1 MVTGGINFMFDLEDD
16 LARYVRPGQGGIIT
30 VPPDATIA
38 DLQRMIMKAIE
49 LPGPLIL
56 LDNDRSSTGRVWY
69 AFPETALASQVLQRN
84 DGWRFVY
91 VYPRR
96 YKQVI
101 SLKDVFCKREE
112 AVHTIYTR
120 AKSSREDPFIVRGP
134 LGSGKSTLLDLLS
147 NYIMQEE
154 PDANVFYVPR
164 WATSDSPDGELLN
177 FKKRFSQLASI
188 WSITL
193 IKVSMEFI
201 EVSERPAWLL
211 MDNMESSYWDRHLW
225 QWIKDAHILKD
236 VKIVKFCGY
245 GCVFG
250 RGADP
255 TAIPLDASPRIYIDR
270 RCHMGLQPTEDFP
283 FRLYFT
289 QTEFSEYVQQRR
301 GVSIDE
307 DLERCFFLWTNGH
320 IGAITALYGMLQKA
334 SLPTQP
340 RGNKVSL
347 ADFEAAVPSLQNFT
361 HELGEACELKKGLPP
376 QSLLTDAGRPSFAA
390 FFRRLLKHGSLLCT
404 ESRTLYVEYGGLDQ
418 WMYLDDL
425 MDGNTC
431 ITAIRED
438 WAVPSVCGDLDKWV
452 FLDDPM
458 NADACLTAICQGWV
472 FPSPCGDVGNTV
484 IISLS
489 TPLLQCWFSQHLIP
503 CELEASFESP
513 LDLVCQVTA
522 LFRPSL
528 LRDPPV
534 RFGTPL
540 ESRYHTEFY
549 RTASA
554 LTDSGVVLSPD
565 FATNPN
571 RDARGRIDFL
581 LVHKKWGI
589 EITRDGNRL
598 DGGHN
603 LRLEKYGRW
612 LEGDMTQYIFVD
624 YRMTRPVHSH
634 PDIRHLY
641 HVVFD
646 GKFEDY
652 DILQGSD
659 LSVICHGSLAK
670 ILSFTATVNQEVTAA
685 SIPSIDPPKADV
697 PQLMPL

>member
-16 LARYVRPGQGGIIT
+16 LLRYVRPGQGGIIT

-38 DLQRMIMKAIE
+38 DLQRMIMKAVE

-56 LDNDRSSTGRVWY
+56 LDNDCSSTGHVWY
-69 AFPETALASQVLQRN
+69 AFPETTLVSQVPQRN

-91 VYPRR
+91 IYPRR
-96 YKQVI
+96 YKQVN
-101 SLKDVFCKREE
+101 LNDYCYFVDVFCKREE

-120 AKSSREDPFIVRGP
+120 AKLSREDPFIVRGP

-164 WATSDSPDGELLN
+164 WTVSDSPDGELLN
-177 FKKRFSQLASI
+177 FNKRFSRLAS
-188 WSITL
+188 
-193 IKVSMEFI
+193 VSTEFI
-201 EVSERPAWLL
+201 EMSERPAWLL
-211 MDNMESSYWDRHLW
+211 MDDMENSYWDRHLW
-225 QWIKDAHILKD
+225 QWINDAHIVKD
-236 VKIVKFCGY
+236 VRIIIFCRY

-250 RGADP
+250 RSADP
-255 TAIPLDASPRIYIDR
+255 TAIPLDASPKIFIDR
-270 RCHMGLQPTEDFP
+270 RCHMGLQSTEDFP
-283 FRLYFT
+283 FGLYFS

-340 RGNKVSL
+340 LGNKSSL

-361 HELGEACELKKGLPP
+361 HELGDACELKKGLPP
-376 QSLLTDAGRPSFAA
+376 QSLLTDVGRPSFAA

-404 ESRTLYVEYGGLDQ
+404 EGRTLYVEYGDLDQ
-418 WMYLDDL
+418 
-425 MDGNTC
+425 
-431 ITAIRED
+431 
-438 WAVPSVCGDLDKWV
+438 WV
-452 FLDDPM
+452 FLDDPI
-458 NADACLTAICQGWV
+458 NGDTCLTAIRQGWV
-472 FPSPCGDVGNTV
+472 FSSPCGDFGNTV

-513 LDLVCQVTA
+513 LDFVCQVTA
-522 LFRPSL
+522 LFCPFL

-534 RFGTPL
+534 RFNSPL
-540 ESRYHTEFY
+540 ESRYHMEFY
-549 RTASA
+549 RAASA
-554 LTDSGVVLSPD
+554 LTDSAVVLSPD

-571 RDARGRIDFL
+571 RDTRGQIDFL
-581 LVHKKWGI
+581 LAHKKWGI
-589 EITRDGNRL
+589 ELTRDGNRL
-598 DGGHN
+598 DGGRN
-603 LRLEKYGRW
+603 LRLENYAQW
-612 LEGDMTQYIFVD
+612 LEEGDMTWYIFVD
-624 YRMTRPVHSH
+624 YRVTRPVHSH

-641 HVVFD
+641 HVVLD
-646 GKFEDY
+646 EKFEDY
-652 DILQGSD
+652 VILQGSD
-659 LSVICHGSLAK
+659 LSVICHGCL
-670 ILSFTATVNQEVTAA
+670 
-685 SIPSIDPPKADV
+685 PK
-697 PQLMPL
+697 M